1 MVIFAQSNTA
11 SQDLAVQS
19 INVLGQPL
27 AADQH
32 EVAKLLGS
40 GLHVC
45 IQV

>member
-1 MVIFAQSNTA
+1 MVIFAQSNT
-11 SQDLAVQS
+11 SIQDLGVQS
-19 INVLGQPL
+19 INVLSQPL

-32 EVAKLLGS
+32 EVAKLSGS